1 MMKKVV
7 ITTALVATLCVGL
20 VACSAAEAPEQQNGT
35 STNEAQNEAPTVE
48 TAGPAPAANMFG
60 NEIPEFDQQCLS
72 CHGSYE
78 EVAAKTADYG
88 DSNPHDSVH
97 GGYDTCEKCHAA
109 DKVVNED
116 HACKSCHAWPRAE
129 DGHL

>member
-1 MMKKVV
+1 MKKKLVM
-7 ITTALVATLCVGL
+7 TTLLAVALCAGLAACATGEP
-20 VACSAAEAPEQQNGT
+20 AAQNGDGDAAEAPAEQGL
-35 STNEAQNEAPTVE
+35 
-48 TAGPAPAANMFG
+48 TAYGATEPAANMFG

-78 EVAAKTADYG
+78 EVAARTADYG

-97 GGYDTCEKCHAA
+97 GGYATCQNCHEA

-116 HACKSCHAWPRAE
+116 HDCKSCHDWPRAE